1 MSNRTVPDAK
11 IMNPSQ
17 FCTVQ
22 AVGEPNRGGAHTLY
36 HVYSGVNGPNPEEP
50 DALASVEVC
59 EIRFQDGHPGEVGYN
74 GILDSALLA
83 VLIDRLK
90 GFQSGPFSSRE
101 GAIALTKLEE
111 ALLWMDKRVANRTA
125 QGVMNTDKNHS

>member
-1 MSNRTVPDAK
+1 MTKRTVPDAK

-22 AVGEPNRGGAHTLY
+22 AVGEPNRGGANIRYLI
-36 HVYSGVNGPNPEEP
+36 YSGVEADPEGG
-50 DALASVEVC
+50 ASVEVC
-59 EIRFQDGHPGEVGYN
+59 DIRFQDGHPGEVGYN

-125 QGVMNTDKNHS
+125 QGVMNTDTNHT